1 MSTAT
6 FTPDILVSGKSLDV
20 GDVAQ
25 VDILTTSGGTLEN
38 PTTLVVKVQTP
49 SGTVTTYTYGTDSEL
64 TRSATGTHQLLHPLT
79 AQGTHQVRAIT
90 TGKAGAEP
98 GSFFVRPNNIIE

>member
-6 FTPDILVSGKSLDV
+6 FSPDILVSGKSLDV

-25 VDILTTSGGTLEN
+25 VSILTTNASTLEN
-38 PTTLVVKVQTP
+38 PTTLVVQVQTP
-49 SGTVTTYTYGTDSEL
+49 SGTTTTYTYGTDSEL
-64 TRSATGTHQLLHPLT
+64 TRTATGTHQLLHPLT
-79 AQGTHQVRAIT
+79 ASGTHQIRAVT

-98 GSFFVRPNNIIE
+98 GSFFVRPNNIV